1 MCNRPASNV
10 AMEPLLVIQPA
21 VSTRAAGTVNGS
33 ADGNRPATDRWS
45 EGRSRAA
52 PTSANLS
59 AADGMAD
66 DAALVQRAKAGDR
79 DAFVTLYRRYVDE
92 LFGYAYHQLGDVQDA
107 EDVTSETFLRLVT
120 GLDGFDQRAS
130 FRTWLYT
137 IARNQLRDRWR
148 AQSRRPSLVPIDD
161 DAQDPAAIDGVDI
174 VDGGGVADM
183 DGADAGDHP
192 ADGRSSADGAD
203 GIERSRPWAALGR
216 QVMAA
221 LPANYQRVLTLRVAQ
236 GRSIRDAA
244 EVMGTTPGNVKV
256 LQHRALKRAAAVA
269 AALEAAVEVGADPT
283 HAPAGRSR

>member
-1 MCNRPASNV
+1 M
-10 AMEPLLVIQPA
+10 IQPA

-33 ADGNRPATDRWS
+33 AAGNRSATDRWS
-45 EGRSRAA
+45 EGRSGAA
-52 PTSANLS
+52 PTRANLS

-79 DAFVTLYRRYVDE
+79 DAFVSLYRRYVDE

-120 GLDGFDQRAS
+120 GLGGFDQRAS

-148 AQSRRPSLVPIDD
+148 AQSRRPSLVPIED
-161 DAQDPAAIDGVDI
+161 DAHDPAGIDGDDGVDD
-174 VDGGGVADM
+174 VDGGGAADL

-192 ADGRSSADGAD
+192 ADGRSSLDGAD
-203 GIERSRPWAALGR
+203 GVESSGSWAALGR

-221 LPANYQRVLTLRVAQ
+221 LPSNYRQVLTLRVAQ

-269 AALEAAVEVGADPT
+269 AALQAAVEVGADPT
-283 HAPAGRSR
+283 QAPAGRSR